1 MPEYVTNPQS
11 TNIVNAFIEQYN
23 RIQREHPDK
32 TLMILDEKQNLIREM
47 NKVNDDLIQLILET
61 PLPTIRLI
69 HPNHFDL
76 TIKVIG

>member
-1 MPEYVTNPQS
+1 MPEYATNPQS

-32 TLMILDEKQNLIREM
+32 TLAIFDEKQNLIREM
-47 NKVNDDLIQLILET
+47 NKVNDDLIQLVFET
-61 PLPTIRLI
+61 PLPTVRLI
-69 HPNHFDL
+69 HPSQFDL